1 MASLLSLQEIRSEV
15 LSEARRPGD
24 TAFQALVDS
33 WTNRIFRR
41 YVKKYNFVEFH
52 DRWYSTLSTTAP
64 TPNTQ
69 APYELTDVPRD
80 MIELL
85 EAHILVVTEST
96 NQPKSPL
103 AIIPSGEFHRK
114 YGKTNPP
121 TSGRPGEVCLRRK
134 EGVRQHGFTSA
145 AGATGIRVIS
155 TTSESN
161 PSTPPGLLAT
171 ALWYADAAR
180 TSVRRSS
187 TSTQI
192 TATAT
197 SLSSALHYGIKTI
210 SINEAPAGRLTF
222 DNTAGSIIYG
232 EMLPWERSMGYNVLA
247 FNLLPDIATYQFHCL
262 YKRAPEYMSHAS
274 DTMAPLP
281 EIAQDV
287 VMLRVK
293 ARALKYNEDGD
304 WKNLQM
310 EADQLEREIANEYDH
325 DAEDDSRMELD

>member
-1 MASLLSLQEIRSEV
+1 MSSLQSLQEMRAEI

-24 TAFQALVDS
+24 TAFQGLVDS
-33 WTNRIFRR
+33 WLNRTFRR

-52 DRWYSTLSTTAP
+52 DRWYGTLSTTAP

-85 EAHILVVTEST
+85 EGHILVVTEST
-96 NQPKSPL
+96 NQPKRPL
-103 AIIPSGEFHRK
+103 KVIPSGEFHRK
-114 YGKTNPP
+114 FGVANPP
-121 TSGRPGEVCLRRK
+121 APGCPNEVTLRRK
-134 EGVRQHGFTSA
+134 EGIRQHGFTSA
-145 AGATGIRVIS
+145 AGMAGIRVKS
-155 TTSESN
+155 SSGSEVATTL
-161 PSTPPGLLAT
+161 PT
-171 ALWYADAAR
+171 ALYYYNAAR
-180 TSVRRSS
+180 TDVRRATLGS
-187 TSTQI
+187 TLTTSYQSI
-192 TATAT
+192 TSDT
-197 SLSSALHYGIKTI
+197 HYGIKAL
-210 SINEAPAGRLTF
+210 SVNETPVGRLTF
-222 DNTAGSIIYG
+222 ANTADSFDYG
-232 EMLPWERSMGYNVLA
+232 IMLPWERSMGYNVLA

-293 ARALKYNEDGD
+293 ARALKYNEDSD

>member
-1 MASLLSLQEIRSEV
+1 MSSLLSLQEMRSEI

-24 TAFQALVDS
+24 TAFQTLVDS
-33 WTNRIFRR
+33 WLNRVFRR

-52 DRWYSTLSTTAP
+52 DRWYGTLSTTAP

-96 NQPKSPL
+96 NQPKRPL
-103 AIIPSGEFHRK
+103 NIIPSGEFHRK
-114 YGKTNPP
+114 YGVTNPP
-121 TSGRPGEVCLRRK
+121 VSGCPGEVTLRRK

-145 AGATGIRVIS
+145 AGTSGIRVVS
-155 TTSESN
+155 TSGAEA
-161 PSTPPGLLAT
+161 AT
-171 ALWYADAAR
+171 LIATCLYYADAAR
-180 TSVRRSS
+180 TDIRRGSV
-187 TSTQI
+187 TQP
-192 TATAT
+192 TASAA
-197 SLSSALHYGIKTI
+197 SLMTGTHYGIKAI
-210 SINEAPAGRLTF
+210 SINETPVGRLTF
-222 DNTAGSIIYG
+222 DNTAGSIVYG
-232 EMLPWERSMGYNVLA
+232 LMLPWERSMGYNVLA